1 MKKLWAPWRLE
12 YVQKKIKNK
21 GCIFCLAGKSW
32 QDKKN
37 YVVCRN
43 KSAFAMLNIF
53 PYTNGHIMVA
63 PYRHVKELSQLSRD
77 ELLDLLELLNISQ
90 ARLDK
95 ILSPEGYNIGAN
107 IGKSAGAGFD
117 KHLHIHIVPRWK
129 GDTNFMPIIF
139 DTKIIS
145 QSLKSLYNKLT
156 DANKNRYRKKRR

>member
-1 MKKLWAPWRLE
+1 MQKLWAPWRLR
-12 YVQKKIKNK
+12 YVQQKIKHK
-21 GCIFCLAGKSW
+21 GCVFCLAAKSSK
-32 QDKKN
+32 DREN
-37 YVVCRN
+37 LVVYRN
-43 KSAFAMLNIF
+43 KSSFALLNLF
-53 PYTNGHIMVA
+53 PYANGHIMVA

-129 GDTNFMPIIF
+129 GDTNFMPVIF
-139 DTKIIS
+139 NTKVIS